1 MKKELVKELIG
12 LALEN
17 ETEISGGE
25 LLFGKGEW
33 RIAVLQRGWIMVGE
47 YYREGEYIRLENA
60 FNIER
65 WGTTE
70 GLGELADKGK
80 QNDTRLRKCNKP
92 VHFHKLTEV
101 FSIECNQKSWK

>member
-1 MKKELVKELIG
+1 MKKETLLELVG

-17 ETEISGGE
+17 KAEVTGE
-25 LLFGKGEW
+25 EQLFGKGEW

-47 YYREGEYIRLENA
+47 YYRDGEYVRLENA
-60 FNIER
+60 YNVER

-70 GLGELADKGK
+70 GLGELAEKGK
-80 QNDTRLRKCNKP
+80 KDDTRLRKCSKP

-101 FSIECNQKSWK
+101 FSIECNQKNWK